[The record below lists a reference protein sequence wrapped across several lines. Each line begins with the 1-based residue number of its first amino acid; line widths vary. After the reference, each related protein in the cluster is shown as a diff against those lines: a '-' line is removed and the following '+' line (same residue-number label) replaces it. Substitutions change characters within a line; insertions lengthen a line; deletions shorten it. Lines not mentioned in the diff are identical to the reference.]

1 MRCDIDQS
9 MENAK
14 EILLTTGQLR
24 LKVTPRAGREEIGNG
39 MTDENGAFYLPIK
52 TRAVPEDGKANAAV
66 VALLASSFNLPKSRL
81 EITRGAT
88 ARYKTI
94 AYRA

>member
-1 MRCDIDQS
+1 MPTSPTDRGAD
-9 MENAK
+9 
-14 EILLTTGQLR
+14 
-24 LKVTPRAGREEIGNG
+24 VTPWDMFGHTALYWARQR
-39 MTDENGAFYLPIK
+39 K
-52 TRAVPEDGKANAAV
+52 RAAV